1 MTQFKKIGLLLC
13 TLLLFSMCIGLI
25 APAVVMAMPATA
37 SGPSYL
43 SPGQADEEPEG
54 SIEITCQYPALK
66 NPAGTIFQYEISLA
80 YKNGPEPKY
89 FNIEADVPDGF
100 ISQIVQNYNDT
111 EIPGLTLDP
120 AKAYTPDKIKLK
132 VLSFVGPGE
141 YPITLRVFSDDISNS
156 IELKAII
163 TAEYKVELTT
173 PDGRLNM
180 EATANKDNLFTMT
193 VTNTGTDVLEQLKFS
208 SSIRGA
214 PSGWEITFDPK
225 EIDSLPA
232 GEERQV
238 NVTVKPPQKTIS
250 GDYQASLT
258 VKPDKKYNVE
268 DTIDVRITVVTAT
281 IWGWVG
287 VGIVVLVI
295 IGLVVMFLRLG
306 RR

>member
-1 MTQFKKIGLLLC
+1 MAQFRKIGLILC
-13 TLLLFSMCIGLI
+13 TFLLVSLCIGLI
-25 APAVVMAMPATA
+25 APAIVMAMPATA

-43 SPGQADEEPEG
+43 SLGQAEEEPEG

-80 YKNGPEPKY
+80 YKNGAEPEY

-100 ISQIVQNYNDT
+100 ISQIVQSYGDT

-120 AKAYTPDKIKLK
+120 AKSYTPDKIKLK
-132 VLSFVGPGE
+132 LLSFVGPGE
-141 YPITLRVFSDDISNS
+141 YPIKLRVFSDDLSNS

-163 TAEYKVELTT
+163 TAKYEVALTT

-180 EATANKDNLFTMT
+180 EATANKDNLFIMT

-208 SSIRGA
+208 SSLRGA

-225 EIDSLPA
+225 EIDSLPI
-232 GEERQV
+232 GEEREIK
-238 NVTVKPPQKTIS
+238 VTVKPPQKTIS

-258 VKPDKKYNVE
+258 VKPDQKYNVD
-268 DTIDVRITVVTAT
+268 DTIDLRITVVTAT